1 MFEVKLENATV
12 FKNCIDALVTL
23 IDEGEFDLSKNGITL
38 RAMDPSQIA
47 MVDFVLPKSAFE
59 KYDVAA
65 ERKIGLNLDDLS
77 KIVSRSRPGE
87 TLILKLDKTES
98 RLELIF
104 KGKSTRRFNL
114 PLLDIAAQTP
124 KEPKIEFDSKVRI
137 NGSALKESLKD
148 ASLVSSHVVLKTN
161 ADGFEIEARGDKGE
175 VAIESKKNEDSLI
188 EHTVNKDT
196 RSMFPLEYLN
206 DLLKATEAD
215 AVVTL
220 DLKTDAPLK
229 LQYPIGDA
237 TVTYYLAPRIESD

>member
-23 IDEGEFDLSKNGITL
+23 IDEGEFDLTKNGITL

-59 KYDVAA
+59 KYDIST
-65 ERKIGLNLDDLS
+65 ERKLGLNLDDLS
-77 KIVSRSRPGE
+77 KIVTRCRPGE
-87 TLILKLDKTES
+87 TLTLKLDKTES

-114 PLLDIAAQTP
+114 PLLDIANQTP
-124 KEPKIEFDSKVRI
+124 KEPKIEFDSKIRI

-148 ASLVSSHVVLKTN
+148 ASLVSSHVILRTSPE
-161 ADGFEIEARGDKGE
+161 GFDIEAHGDKGE
-175 VAIESKKNEDSLI
+175 VQIESKKNEDSLI

-196 RSMFPLEYLN
+196 KSMFPLEYLN
-206 DLLKATEAD
+206 DLLKATESD

-220 DLKTDAPLK
+220 DLKTDAPLR